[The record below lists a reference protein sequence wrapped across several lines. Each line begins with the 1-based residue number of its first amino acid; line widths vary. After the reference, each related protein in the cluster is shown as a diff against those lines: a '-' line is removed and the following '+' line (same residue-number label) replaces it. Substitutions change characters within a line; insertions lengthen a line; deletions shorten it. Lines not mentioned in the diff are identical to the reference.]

1 MTIYQKYFTSGEKHI
16 AVLLDPDK
24 LTVEKTAHYG
34 SIIENSPA
42 SMIFIGGSLVNKDI
56 EKTIE
61 ILKNETQKPV
71 VIFPGSGSQ
80 FSDKADALLFL
91 SLISGRNPEYLIGEQ
106 VKTAYKIKKSGIET
120 IPTGYVLID
129 GGTVTSVQ
137 YVSNTMPI
145 PSDKTD
151 LAVSTA
157 IAGELLGL
165 KCFYLEAGS
174 GAKFHVKK
182 EIISAVKQNVS
193 SPIIV
198 GGGIRSIETVSE
210 LFSSGADIAVI
221 GTAFENNPDF
231 FKTSRNVLV

>member
-1 MTIYQKYFTSGEKHI
+1 MTIYQKYFNSGEKHI

-24 LTVEKTAHYG
+24 LTDEKTAYYG
-34 SIIENSPA
+34 SLIEKSPA
-42 SMIFIGGSLVNKDI
+42 GMIFTGGSLVNTDI
-56 EKTIE
+56 EKTVE
-61 ILKNETQKPV
+61 ILKNETEKPI

-80 FSDKADALLFL
+80 FTNKADALLFL

-120 IPTGYVLID
+120 IPTGYILID
-129 GGTVTSVQ
+129 GGRVTSVQ

-145 PSDKTD
+145 PYDKID

-157 IAGELLGL
+157 VAGELLGM

-174 GAKFHVKK
+174 GAAFHIKK
-182 EIISAVKQNVS
+182 ELISAVRENIS

-198 GGGIRSIETVSE
+198 GGGIRSMQTIQE
-210 LFSSGADIAVI
+210 LFSAGADIAVI
-221 GTAFENNPDF
+221 GTAFENNPNF
-231 FKTSRNVLV
+231 FKSCL